1 MVVKHVY
8 CLKYPT
14 NMKGQL
20 YRTGAVILVICLI
33 LYLHHEVISIWDYIA
48 VLITPFFLSFP
59 MSLSLKKHG
68 IDRLSKEL
76 NPKIVE

>member
-33 LYLHHEVISIWDYIA
+33 LYLHHEVISI
-48 VLITPFFLSFP
+48 
-59 MSLSLKKHG
+59 
-68 IDRLSKEL
+68 
-76 NPKIVE
+76 